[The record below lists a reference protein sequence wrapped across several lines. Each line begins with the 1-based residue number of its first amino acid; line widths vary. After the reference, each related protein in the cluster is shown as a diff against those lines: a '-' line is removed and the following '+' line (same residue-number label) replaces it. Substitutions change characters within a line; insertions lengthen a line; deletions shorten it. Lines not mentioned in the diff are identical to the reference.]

1 MVPPDCSD
9 CINQSRDGV
18 VDSREIE
25 TEGAGLGDN
34 RRVSQRGQVQ
44 IRWVYTMTVMLSSLS

>member
-1 MVPPDCSD
+1 MAWLIP
-9 CINQSRDGV
+9 
-18 VDSREIE
+18 EKIE

>member
-1 MVPPDCSD
+1 MAWLIP
-9 CINQSRDGV
+9 
-18 VDSREIE
+18 EKIE

-44 IRWVYTMTVMLSSLS
+44 IR